1 MTFNKF
7 DEEEARRIINEIYSE
22 ERKEKKKPVKKVEKE
37 EREQNQNSKI
47 YSADNYWTIEN
58 VNYHGKLGTYELLK
72 TLLDNGNTKT
82 QEEWVKYTI
91 NSKKNNDFFCG
102 DMPLQFAI
110 FEALYNSKDS
120 KEKEEAKSFI
130 KDNMRNHWLTTLSR
144 IQYKPGD
151 KTLDKV
157 IHNYKIPNEGYF
169 KEANIVGPD
178 REIISDDNDELEA
191 LVLTNDFKK
200 VKEVLSWINETP
212 TWIWR
217 LNNKPNKLAERVAGF
232 TADSGG
238 AYLDCIRVPSL
249 RYSSLGVRA
258 KAQGGS
264 KARWRWNEEVK

>member
-22 ERKEKKKPVKKVEKE
+22 ERKEKKKPAKKAEKE
-37 EREQNQNSKI
+37 DGKQNISSNI

-58 VNYHGKLGTYELLK
+58 VNYNGNSGTYELLK

-169 KEANIVGPD
+169 KEAMITGPD
-178 REIISDDNDELEA
+178 REIISDDKDALEA

-217 LNNKPNKLAERVAGF
+217 LNNKPNKLAERVARF
-232 TADSGG
+232 YAYSVRADLS
-238 AYLDCIRVPSL
+238 CIRDPSG
-249 RYSSLGVRA
+249 RDSSLGVRA
-258 KAQGGS
+258 KAQSGNN
-264 KARWRWNEEVK
+264 ARI